1 MSGPVPS
8 QRDAVGR
15 IARLPDHVIDQIAAG
30 EVIER
35 PASVVKELVENALD
49 AGATDIV
56 ITCAGGGAQA
66 ITVTDNGC
74 GMSMAEAH
82 LALMRHATSKLRRTE
97 DLLQLATLG
106 FRGEALPSIASVSRM
121 TITTRRADDLAGVR
135 LRIEGGVV
143 QDQAPHGAAVG
154 TSIEVR
160 DLLFNQPARQKF
172 LKSEATELSHIA
184 DWVLRL
190 ALAHPEVG
198 FVLRHEG
205 REIFELSPGDQ
216 RQRVLAALGLRWQPH
231 LLDVTAEIDGV
242 RLRAHV
248 TDASQAQLSGRSLHV
263 FVGRRWVRD
272 RGLAHAVAMAYGE
285 QLPRGRFPLGA
296 VFLDVPPGGSDINVH
311 PQKLEVRFADA
322 SAIYAAVRR
331 ALRPV
336 VDRSMSPISY
346 AASSSGQL
354 AAASS
359 VQLSSA
365 MAARYVA
372 SVTRPKPPARTAA
385 ASISTSAPP
394 RAAPLA
400 MAPMAREP
408 SPRWQDLAASFVPH
422 AVYWTR
428 FVVGACDEGL
438 VVIDMRRAVLTAMQT
453 QRWRG
458 DAPPPGDI
466 ARAVEAALATLE
478 VASFHALVEACADDL
493 ADAVCVLDAAGL
505 QALVKAR
512 P

>member
-1 MSGPVPS
+1 MSGQAPS
-8 QRDAVGR
+8 RRDAAGR

-49 AGATDIV
+49 AGATAIDID
-56 ITCAGGGAQA
+56 CAAGGAA
-66 ITVTDNGC
+66 SITVTDNGC
-74 GMSMAEAH
+74 GMSMAETH

-97 DLLQLATLG
+97 DLLALATLG
-106 FRGEALPSIASVSRM
+106 FRGEALPSIASVSRL
-121 TITTRRADDLAGVR
+121 TITTRRADELAGVR
-135 LRIEGGVV
+135 LRLEGGVV

-160 DLLFNQPARQKF
+160 DLLFNQPARLKF
-172 LKSEATELSHIA
+172 LRSEATELSHIA

-205 REIFELSPGDQ
+205 REVFEVSPTDQ
-216 RQRVLAALGLRWQPH
+216 RQRVLAALGTRWQPH
-231 LLDVTAEIDGV
+231 LLDVAAEIDGL

-248 TDASQAQLSGRSLHV
+248 TDASQAQLSGRALHV

-296 VFLDVPPGGSDINVH
+296 LFLDVPPGASDINVH

-322 SAIYAAVRR
+322 SAVYAAVRR

-336 VDRSMSPISY
+336 VDRAMAPISFASPSPAP
-346 AASSSGQL
+346 AAS
-354 AAASS
+354 AASS

-365 MAARYVA
+365 IAARYVA
-372 SVTRPKPPARTAA
+372 SVTRPKQASRAAVAITSASPAPARATPVAA
-385 ASISTSAPP
+385 ATSPQW
-394 RAAPLA
+394 RA
-400 MAPMAREP
+400 
-408 SPRWQDLAASFVPH
+408 LAASFMPH
-422 AVYWTR
+422 AVYWSR

-438 VVIDMRRAVLTAMQT
+438 VVIDMRRAVLAAMQT

-458 DAPPPGDI
+458 AAAPPDG
-466 ARAVEAALATLE
+466 AQRAVEAALATLE
-478 VASFHALVEACADDL
+478 VASFAAFVEACGDDL
-493 ADAVCVLDAAGL
+493 ADAVRVLDAPGL
-505 QALVKAR
+505 AALVEAR
-512 P
+512 R